1 MSPEE
6 RDDLINL
13 ILQSQSNAA
22 EEHRKAMERMDRFEK
37 EQNKQSDQI
46 KAMSV
51 EIQAL
56 ASVSSDLLKVA
67 RIHARRLDRLEN
79 LNP

>member
-6 RDDLINL
+6 REDLINF

-37 EQNKQSDQI
+37 EQKNQSDQI
-46 KAMSV
+46 RAVSA

-56 ASVSSDLLKVA
+56 ALVSADLLKVA
-67 RIHARRLDRLEN
+67 RIHASRLDRLET
-79 LNP
+79 

>member
-1 MSPEE
+1 MSSEE
-6 RDDLINL
+6 RDDLMNF
-13 ILQSQSNAA
+13 ILQSQSTAA
-22 EEHRKAMERMDRFEK
+22 EEHRKAMKRMDRFEK

-46 KAMSV
+46 KAMSA

-79 LNP
+79 PRP

>member
-6 RDDLINL
+6 RDDLINF

-22 EEHRKAMERMDRFEK
+22 EEHRKAMERMARFEK
-37 EQNKQSDQI
+37 EQKKQSDQI
-46 KAMSV
+46 MAVSA

-56 ASVSSDLLKVA
+56 ASVSADLLKVA

-79 LNP
+79 PRP